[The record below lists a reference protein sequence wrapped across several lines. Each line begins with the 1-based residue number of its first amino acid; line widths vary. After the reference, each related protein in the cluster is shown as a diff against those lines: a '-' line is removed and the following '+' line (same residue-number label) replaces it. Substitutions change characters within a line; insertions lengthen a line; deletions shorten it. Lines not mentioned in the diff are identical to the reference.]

1 MLFPELLKKGDEV
14 MIISPASPPTSENWK
29 NGIQVLEKWGL
40 IIRYAPHFLATH
52 FGLAGTDEQ
61 RKADLQLAINDPN
74 IKAILPLRGGYG
86 CSRIL
91 DQIDFSPLFKQAK
104 WIIGFSDITAL
115 LVHLESIGISSIHG
129 PMPHNYIQIGG
140 EDALKKLYQLL
151 FKGQIS
157 IELPSHPLN
166 KLGEIS
172 APIIGGNLSLLVHL
186 LGSKSFPTPEGKILI
201 LEEIGERLYHV
212 DRMLVQLKR
221 AGVFNHLAGLLVG
234 GFTDCK
240 EASLSIGKSVEELV
254 LEHTEGLDFPI
265 VFNFPSGHIPN
276 NCPLPFGKKINL
288 LVKKDKVQLTD

>member
-29 NGIQVLEKWGL
+29 NGIQALEDWGL
-40 IIRYAPHFLATH
+40 EVHFAPNCFAQH
-52 FGLAGTDEQ
+52 FGLAGTDQQ
-61 RKADLQLAINDPN
+61 RLADLQLAINHPN

-91 DQIDFSPLFKQAK
+91 DQIDFSALFKYPK
-104 WIIGFSDITAL
+104 WLVGFSDITAL
-115 LVHLESIGISSIHG
+115 LVHLDSIGIASIHG
-129 PMPHNYIQIGG
+129 PMPHNYIQDGG
-140 EDALKKLYQLL
+140 ELALEQLHQLL
-151 FKGQIS
+151 FEDRFS
-157 IELPSHPLN
+157 IELKSHPLN
-166 KLGEIS
+166 KLGENS

-186 LGSKSFPTPEGKILI
+186 LGSHSFPNPAGKILF

-221 AGVFNHLAGLLVG
+221 AGVFNQLSGLLIG

-240 EASLSIGKSVEELV
+240 EASLVIGKSLEEII
-254 LEHTEGLDFPI
+254 LEHTEGFDFPI
-265 VFNFPSGHIPN
+265 VFDFPSGHISN
-276 NCPLPFGKKINL
+276 NLPLPFGKKINL